1 MLGYELFK
9 GLEDLSQSNINHIV
23 DVLNEFFE
31 QRSVVVTGCFL
42 KKDGEIVA
50 TEWDN
55 HTKNNDEKTHTGL
68 LFDITLM
75 GDRSL
80 DDGKPIVGNLFRR
93 LDINKEYQL
102 AKEMKMLKDEVN
114 KFKSYE
120 FSHDVKDHVEYED
133 PTTEQGE
140 DHE

>member
-1 MLGYELFK
+1 MLGFELFK
-9 GLEDLSQSNINHIV
+9 GMEDLSQSNINHIV

-42 KKDGEIVA
+42 KKDNEIVA

-80 DDGKPIVGNLFRR
+80 DDGKPIVGNLFRKQ
-93 LDINKEYQL
+93 DINKEYQL
-102 AKEMKMLKDEVN
+102 AKEMKQLEDKVKRYESHKLSTEVQ
-114 KFKSYE
+114 
-120 FSHDVKDHVEYED
+120 DHVECE
-133 PTTEQGE
+133 PETGE
-140 DHE
+140 DYE

>member
-23 DVLNEFFE
+23 DVLNNFFE
-31 QRSVVVTGCFL
+31 KRSVVVTGCFL

-93 LDINKEYQL
+93 QDINKEYQL
-102 AKEMKMLKDEVN
+102 AKEMKQLEDKVKRYESHKLSTEVQ
-114 KFKSYE
+114 
-120 FSHDVKDHVEYED
+120 DHVECE
-133 PTTEQGE
+133 PETGE
-140 DHE
+140 DYE